1 MGPSR
6 IVSAGSGTGFTV
18 TVLPSL
24 GGTSSAANTINSRGQ
39 AMGTSFLSGNTTM
52 HAALWRSSGVIDL
65 GTLGGPNSAVEWPVE
80 THAGYVSGIAE
91 TLTQDPLGES
101 TGWSCHA
108 FLPDGGSSG
117 DTCLGFIWH
126 EGKMLS
132 LPALGG
138 NSGYGAGMNQDE
150 VVGWAETE
158 SHDSTCIAPQVL
170 QFLPAAWSVKT
181 RKATGF
187 PR

>member
-1 MGPSR
+1 MKQAISSAAILVLVASGCSAGGTGSTGDIGQGMGPSR

-80 THAGYVSGIAE
+80 NDAGYVSGIAE
-91 TLTQDPLGES
+91 TFDARSAGRKHRLELS
-101 TGWSCHA
+101 R
-108 FLPDGGSSG
+108 FSS
-117 DTCLGFIWH
+117 
-126 EGKMLS
+126 
-132 LPALGG
+132 
-138 NSGYGAGMNQDE
+138 
-150 VVGWAETE
+150 
-158 SHDSTCIAPQVL
+158 
-170 QFLPAAWSVKT
+170 
-181 RKATGF
+181 
-187 PR
+187 